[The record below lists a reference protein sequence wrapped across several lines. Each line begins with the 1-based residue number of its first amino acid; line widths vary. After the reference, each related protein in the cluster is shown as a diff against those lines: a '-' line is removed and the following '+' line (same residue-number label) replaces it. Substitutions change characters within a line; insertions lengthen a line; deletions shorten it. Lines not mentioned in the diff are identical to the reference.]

1 MLPAA
6 VARQEIP
13 VNPFVK
19 FALLGVLGPI
29 VIGLLYFFLMRQAAT
44 VATDDLTSNM
54 QRQSAAVMERAR
66 TQQAEATTKAAETQR
81 AQAEAKASQLRAD
94 TAVALA
100 EQQEAARKA
109 AAWEAFFKPRKACD
123 DPKDWDTQVECGN
136 AHIRAKREFEDRWS
150 RGDIP

>member
-1 MLPAA
+1 M
-6 VARQEIP
+6 
-13 VNPFVK
+13 NPFVK

-29 VIGLLYFFLMRQAAT
+29 VIGLLYFFLMRQATT

-54 QRQSAAVMERAR
+54 QRQSAAAMERIR
-66 TQQAEATTKAAETQR
+66 TQQTATATKAAEAQR

-94 TAVALA
+94 TAAALA
-100 EQQEAARKA
+100 EQREEARKA
-109 AAWEAFFKPRKACD
+109 AAWEAFFQPRKECD

-136 AHIRAKREFEDRWS
+136 VHIRAKREFEDRWS